1 MKSYHIN
8 FQIPHGLIINYRMN
22 IYVIFIYTFIL
33 FVVKSSL
40 CYDRYPRYSTPD
52 DDTDDDDNFDVT
64 QSGQPIQ
71 PQPDQQHIPV
81 YYGGHTYPPVQ
92 PQPHYP
98 HPQQPLQQYILP
110 QPYYT
115 QQPYYP
121 GPPTHPFQPI
131 LGPYQPPYQTVQG
144 PHPQQ
149 PIILPQPPPHP
160 QPYYPGYVPLPPTHP
175 PYQPP
180 QYGPYQQGYP
190 PYQPTLQQP
199 VQETQPTHPG
209 YQPTQQQQQLTEP
222 TQHPQQ
228 PQPYYGPP
236 PQPPLVL
243 PYQPPQAQ
251 PEPPQYPGYYPY
263 QPYQHPIQPSRIQ
276 PPEQPTDYDPY
287 HPYQPYYPTQ
297 PTTQP
302 YGPTTHSGLEPTP
315 IREPSEILKEYDQL
329 ADKLTSAAKDK
340 VLKKQ
345 KELDF
350 IKFYKKTKKGDL
362 VPMAEND
369 FKILFTNMFVTKYL
383 FKANVEQL
391 IFNDDT
397 VYIHKPGKPYCTSLT
412 YNKKSKFFAINLE
425 DGSFLYINKR
435 KGQWRTFAMKV
446 EDYIKLYTHDS
457 QGNDL
462 LLSSEHYYIDIAS
475 KGSFKYTFKKGVY
488 CTKIIFNQKL
498 VWEKTDDEPFPNAVS
513 VTSKTNVVIHYD
525 NYVSVYS
532 IVRGQFKGLYIKPI
546 KKVLMNIK

>member
-1 MKSYHIN
+1 
-8 FQIPHGLIINYRMN
+8 MN

-40 CYDRYPRYSTPD
+40 CYDRYPGYSESSD
-52 DDTDDDDNFDVT
+52 SDDDDNFDVT

-110 QPYYT
+110 QPTHT

-121 GPPTHPFQPI
+121 GPPTHPQQPI
-131 LGPYQPPYQTVQG
+131 LGPYQPPYQTVQE
-144 PHPQQ
+144 PHPPQ
-149 PIILPQPPPHP
+149 PIILPQPPSHP
-160 QPYYPGYVPLPPTHP
+160 QPYYPGYVPVPPTHP

-209 YQPTQQQQQLTEP
+209 YQPTQQQQLTEP

-228 PQPYYGPP
+228 PQPGYQQYPGYQPP
-236 PQPPLVL
+236 PPPLSV
-243 PYQPPQAQ
+243 PVHQPPQAQ
-251 PEPPQYPGYYPY
+251 PQPTQQILVTYPGIQYPGY
-263 QPYQHPIQPSRIQ
+263 
-276 PPEQPTDYDPY
+276 
-287 HPYQPYYPTQ
+287 
-297 PTTQP
+297 QP
-302 YGPTTHSGLEPTP
+302 YGPYQQHYQPPPIPEQSQYYSGLEPTP

-329 ADKLTSAAKDK
+329 ADKLISDAKDK
-340 VLKKQ
+340 VFKKQ

-350 IKFYKKTKKGDL
+350 IKFYKKSKKGGF
-362 VPMAEND
+362 VPMAQND
-369 FKILFTNMFVTKYL
+369 FKILFTNMFVTKYKL
-383 FKANVEQL
+383 KYELEQL

-412 YNKKSKFFAINLE
+412 YNKKSNFFAINLE

-462 LLSSEHYYIDIAS
+462 LLSSEHYYIDIAN
-475 KGSFKYTFKKGVY
+475 KGSFKYTFKQGVY

-498 VWEKTDDEPFPNAVS
+498 VWKKTVDEPFPNAVS

-546 KKVLMNIK
+546 KEGFNEY